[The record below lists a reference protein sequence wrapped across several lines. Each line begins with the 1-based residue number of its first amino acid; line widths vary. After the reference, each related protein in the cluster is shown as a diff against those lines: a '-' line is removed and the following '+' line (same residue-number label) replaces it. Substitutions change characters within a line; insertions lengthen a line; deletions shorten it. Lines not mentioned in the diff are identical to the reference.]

1 MPQLMWKLPVDVSN
15 FWILISILY
24 SSSFVQSII
33 PRVGV
38 ITGVAKILWDVT
50 LLLAYNSDDQMLLT
64 L

>member
-1 MPQLMWKLPVDVSN
+1 MPQMMWKLPVDVSN

-24 SSSFVQSII
+24 SSSFAQLII
-33 PRVGV
+33 PKVGV

>member
-1 MPQLMWKLPVDVSN
+1 MPQLIWKLPVDVSN

-24 SSSFVQSII
+24 SSSFVQLII
-33 PRVGV
+33 PKVGV

>member
-24 SSSFVQSII
+24 SSSFVQLII
-33 PRVGV
+33 PKVGV

>member
-1 MPQLMWKLPVDVSN
+1 MPQMMWKLPVDVSN

-24 SSSFVQSII
+24 SSSFVQLII
-33 PRVGV
+33 PKVGV

>member
-24 SSSFVQSII
+24 SSSFAQLII
-33 PRVGV
+33 PKVGV

>member
-24 SSSFVQSII
+24 SSSFVQLII
-33 PRVGV
+33 PKVGV
-38 ITGVAKILWDVT
+38 ITSVAKILWDVT

>member
-1 MPQLMWKLPVDVSN
+1 MPQMMWKLPVDVSN

-24 SSSFVQSII
+24 SSSFVQLII
-33 PRVGV
+33 PKVGV

-50 LLLAYNSDDQMLLT
+50 LLLAYNSDDQMFLT